1 MKKILFS
8 LLAICF
14 SLATAQAQT
23 LKFMGVL
30 MGSTSADF
38 KVMLSEKEFNEPVK
52 QGNVDFYKNGMFEDR
67 KATVAVY
74 NNDADKINR
83 IVAYIEVENEGE
95 ANVIIKELGQRFL
108 QQNQGFIL
116 KDLSQNGKILHIYSR
131 KDDYSEYVAIEF
143 AAGDKKLNVQ
153 YILAQ

>member
-1 MKKILFS
+1 MKKVCLTLIFTVLTVFGV
-8 LLAICF
+8 
-14 SLATAQAQT
+14 QAQY
-23 LKFMGVL
+23 LKFMDVP
-30 MGSTSADF
+30 MGSTTA
-38 KVMLSEKEFNEPVK
+38 EFHAKLTQHEFDEPVK
-52 QGNVDFYKNGMFEDR
+52 QGNVDFYKNGTFEDR

-83 IVAYIEVENEGE
+83 IVAYVEVETEGE
-95 ANVIIKELGQRFL
+95 ANAIIKDLGQRFL
-108 QQNQGFIL
+108 QQNKGYML

-131 KDDYSEYVAIEF
+131 KDDYSEYIAIEF